1 MNIKKF
7 FDRYINDIRAGFVSV
22 AIFKVQRIFGDFISN
37 HGFNDWT
44 PVRASLKWYHH
55 KYANQKRETEKKPI
69 LETIVEDSTGDVTPV
84 FEDADSMVNS
94 ASTSEILIE
103 FLGDVEN
110 MVIEYFR
117 PLNTYADI
125 GIGC

>member
-1 MNIKKF
+1 MSFWRLGNNVLVTH
-7 FDRYINDIRAGFVSV
+7 Y
-22 AIFKVQRIFGDFISN
+22 
-37 HGFNDWT
+37 DWT
-44 PVRASLKWYHH
+44 QIRASLKWYHH

-125 GIGC
+125 GSGYNLLALISFLLCST

>member
-1 MNIKKF
+1 MARN
-7 FDRYINDIRAGFVSV
+7 
-22 AIFKVQRIFGDFISN
+22 
-37 HGFNDWT
+37 WT
-44 PVRASLKWYHH
+44 QIRASLKWYHH

-125 GIGC
+125 GSGYTSQGFLFLLCSSLSTKYRTGT